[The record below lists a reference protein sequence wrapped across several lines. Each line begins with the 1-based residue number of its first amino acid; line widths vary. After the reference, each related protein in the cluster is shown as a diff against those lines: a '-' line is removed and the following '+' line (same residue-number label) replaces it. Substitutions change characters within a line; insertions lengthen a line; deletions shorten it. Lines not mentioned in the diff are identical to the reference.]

1 MIKPDENGSYDFMT
15 KEWAEKTNK
24 SLIELGLEPFIIVGD
39 ILYENKMQ
47 EYEGRGYLLK
57 DTNEIEEG

>member
-24 SLIELGLEPFIIVGD
+24 ALIELGLEPFIIVD
-39 ILYENKMQ
+39 NVLYENKRL
-47 EYEGRGYLLK
+47 EHEGLGYLLK
-57 DTNEIEEG
+57 DTN